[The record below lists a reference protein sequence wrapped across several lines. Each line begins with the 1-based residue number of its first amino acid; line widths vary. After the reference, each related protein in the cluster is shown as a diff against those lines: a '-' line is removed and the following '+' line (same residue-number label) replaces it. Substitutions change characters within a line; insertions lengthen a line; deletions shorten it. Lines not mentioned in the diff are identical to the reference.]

1 MSGHHTVAVRIRES
15 LEARMGSE
23 IRFRTRTLFTLIGMA
38 LILFSRAEAE
48 WIGQRAP
55 ELSNTV
61 WINSAPLRLAD
72 LRGKVFLLEF
82 WTYG

>member
-1 MSGHHTVAVRIRES
+1 MGTQKRIGAWTIVRILGIVCLFLSSVEAS
-15 LEARMGSE
+15 L
-23 IRFRTRTLFTLIGMA
+23 ID
-38 LILFSRAEAE
+38 
-48 WIGQRAP
+48 QPAP

-72 LRGKVFLLEF
+72 LRGKVILLEF